1 LHGFGRFA
9 GLPSEDLHG
18 VIYLIV
24 LGFTAAGIAAVLFFC
39 EESNAGKAFRAIRKD
54 LLLAQ
59 SQGINAG
66 LRHPGS
72 RPDRGRR
79 LRRPT
84 AIRSGYGR
92 HLSPAPGQRSAGG
105 RYAYTARPDRRAR
118 RVRQRRPGVDGQHY
132 THLDKGPGQVLD
144 RFLPATTAS
153 LASAAQ

>member
-1 LHGFGRFA
+1 MPGRHFA
-9 GLPSEDLHG
+9 RSVRICYWHRAKASMRA
-18 VIYLIV
+18 Y
-24 LGFTAAGIAAVLFFC
+24 GI
-39 EESNAGKAFRAIRKD
+39 
-54 LLLAQ
+54 
-59 SQGINAG
+59 
-66 LRHPGS
+66 
-72 RPDRGRR
+72 PDRGQIAGRR

-144 RFLPATTAS
+144 RFLPATAAS